1 MSKHNYVLIHYKTA
15 ARERV
20 RNNLEAL
27 QVIAHCKQHGF
38 IQKQDRR
45 EIENTSFIK
54 SIGAKAKIKA
64 GIRKIKVNWTF
75 CRAWSSSVARN

>member
-1 MSKHNYVLIHYKTA
+1 MSKHSYLSIHHITA

-20 RNNLEAL
+20 RNNLKAL

-45 EIENTSFIK
+45 EKENTSCMK
-54 SIGAKAKIKA
+54 SIGVKVKIKA
-64 GIRKIKVNWTF
+64 GIRKIKLNWTF
-75 CRAWSSSVARN
+75 CCAWSSVARN